1 MKHIKIFLWD
11 EVDTVNAN
19 YGRSTSFGLQTE
31 AARLVARA
39 VARPCIV
46 LVTKEKF
53 GEPAFPRYLGLAKG
67 RGIGSC

>member
-19 YGRSTSFGLQTE
+19 YGRSTSFGLQTD
-31 AARLVARA
+31 AARFVARA

-53 GEPAFPRYLGLAKG
+53 GEPAFPTYLGLGKG

>member
-11 EVDTVNAN
+11 EVDAVSAN
-19 YGRSTSFGLQTE
+19 YGRSTSWGLQTDG
-31 AARLVARA
+31 ARLVARA

-46 LVTKEKF
+46 LVTKKKF

>member
-1 MKHIKIFLWD
+1 MKHIKILLWD
-11 EVDTVNAN
+11 EMDAVSAN
-19 YGRSTSFGLQTE
+19 YGRSTSLGLQTD

-46 LVTKEKF
+46 LVTKKKF

>member
-11 EVDTVNAN
+11 EVDAVNAN
-19 YGRSTSFGLQTE
+19 YGRSTSLGLQTD
-31 AARLVARA
+31 AARL

-46 LVTKEKF
+46 LVTKKKF

>member
-1 MKHIKIFLWD
+1 MKHMKIFLWD
-11 EVDTVNAN
+11 ELDAVNAN
-19 YGRSTSFGLQTE
+19 YGRSTSLGLQTD
-31 AARLVARA
+31 AARA

-46 LVTKEKF
+46 LVTKKKF